1 MKHLPG
7 VAVQPGPSI
16 SPKFNTRFG
25 RQQCE
30 PTVWIDGVEKFDRTR
45 DLDAYVDVDNVRAV
59 EVYSSPAEVP
69 AGFAG
74 DLLCGAVLIWTR
86 GREG

>member
-1 MKHLPG
+1 M
-7 VAVQPGPSI
+7 QPGPLI

-25 RQQCE
+25 IKQCE
-30 PTVWIDGVEKFDRTR
+30 PGVWIDGVEKLDRTR
-45 DLDAYVDVDNVRAV
+45 DLDAYFDVDDVRAV

-86 GREG
+86 GQEG